1 VGSVAAVSRAS
12 ITSPIRFSAG
22 QFRLTVNCVAGQNYT
37 IQRSDNLASW
47 STLLVT
53 NSPASSFVV
62 SDTTATNAA
71 RLYRVLVGP

>member
-1 VGSVAAVSRAS
+1 MGSVAAVSRAS

-53 NSPASSFVV
+53 NSPARSFVV
-62 SDTTATNAA
+62 TDTTATNAA

>member
-1 VGSVAAVSRAS
+1 
-12 ITSPIRFSAG
+12 
-22 QFRLTVNCVAGQNYT
+22 VAGQNYT

-71 RLYRVLVGP
+71 RFYRVLVGP